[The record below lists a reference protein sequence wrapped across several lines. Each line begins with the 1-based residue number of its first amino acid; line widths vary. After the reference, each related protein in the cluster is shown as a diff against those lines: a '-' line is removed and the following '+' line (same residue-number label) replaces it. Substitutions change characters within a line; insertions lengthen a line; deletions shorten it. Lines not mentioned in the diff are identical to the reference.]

1 MAKVITGR
9 IVTPEN
15 VLIRELDG
23 ESVLLNLNSESY
35 FGLDEIGTRM
45 WGALTTTGSVS
56 EALDLLL
63 EEYSVDRSTLETDVF
78 EFIEKLRSQG
88 LIEVRDE

>member
-1 MAKVITGR
+1 M
-9 IVTPEN
+9 TPEN